1 MANIRF
7 NLAADRSGKTK
18 YITLIYDYL
27 PGKRIKMSTKIKCTP
42 EQWCKQSHRV
52 LPHHPQCDYINA
64 IIIKIINQCNDVKL
78 LYLSKGTNATG
89 VAYRNAIT
97 KIIAPDAHQPHDEGK
112 TYSASR
118 YWSRFYDILGDY
130 KTNKAAYEAVESEWN
145 EVGVEM
151 FPTYEAFRAGKTRYM
166 TQKKHINRAKAVK

>member
-1 MANIRF
+1 MYSRTVVQTV
-7 NLAADRSGKTK
+7 SQ
-18 YITLIYDYL
+18 
-27 PGKRIKMSTKIKCTP
+27 STPTP
-42 EQWCKQSHRV
+42 SAMRLYQC
-52 LPHHPQCDYINA
+52 HHH
-64 IIIKIINQCNDVKL
+64 KIINQCNDVKL

-151 FPTYEAFRAGKTRYM
+151 FPPYEAFRA
-166 TQKKHINRAKAVK
+166 